1 MLQPTKSLEEAT
13 DMFGIPL
20 HPLVVHFPVVL
31 AVLLPISAIVALWVI
46 RKGAS
51 PRKVWAVPFAVAAAL
66 AASAWVA
73 TETGEDQEDRVE
85 RVVARG
91 AIHGHE
97 EAAERFLVLSGVLV
111 VIAAGGL
118 ARGTVGR
125 AARYVSAAGALGL
138 VAAAAQVGHSGGVL
152 VYREGA
158 ASAYT
163 ATAAGGN
170 SPVSRV
176 DSPSAGDG
184 VERFARAKRGE
195 RDDR

>member
-1 MLQPTKSLEEAT
+1 
-13 DMFGIPL
+13 MFAIPL

-31 AVLLPISAIVALWVI
+31 AVLLPVSAIVALWAI
-46 RKGAS
+46 RKGAT
-51 PRKVWAVPFAVAAAL
+51 PRSAWAVPLAVAVAL
-66 AASAWVA
+66 ALSAWVA
-73 TETGEDQEDRVE
+73 TETGEAQEDRVE

-111 VIAAGGL
+111 LVTAAGL
-118 ARGTVGR
+118 ARGTFGR
-125 AARYVSAAGALGL
+125 AARYVSVAGTLGL

-163 ATAAGGN
+163 SPTAGGN
-170 SPVSRV
+170 PDISRIG
-176 DSPSAGDG
+176 PSATRAQ
-184 VERFARAKRGE
+184 ERFARGE
-195 RDDR
+195 RDDY